1 VLAYFAQRP
10 ERVISVK
17 ELRKAVWGG
26 PRVGRGGIRVCVREI
41 RQVLGDEAATPRYVE
56 TVVRTQS

>member
-1 VLAYFAQRP
+1 MEGRSAPQGTAVAAGTVLAYFAQRP

-26 PRVGRGGIRVCVREI
+26 PRVGRGGIRVCVCERF
-41 RQVLGDEAATPRYVE
+41 AKC
-56 TVVRTQS
+56 